1 MKKNICAAIDIP
13 IADALD
19 LFCERTINDV
29 KYKRSKSEIVNDA
42 LKEYLLRKG
51 IAI

>member
-1 MKKNICAAIDIP
+1 MKKNICAAVDTSIL
-13 IADALD
+13 DALD

-42 LKEYLLRKG
+42 LKEYLMRKG

>member
-1 MKKNICAAIDIP
+1 MKKNICAAVDQTIVE
-13 IADALD
+13 ALE

-29 KYKRSKSEIVNDA
+29 TYRRSKSEIVNEA

-51 IAI
+51 IPL